1 MKRILILAVAV
12 ICMTLTACS
21 NKSSVG
27 VIGGADGPTNI
38 IVGEEGNKKNSR
50 IESIRIANVN
60 GELYY
65 EIDED
70 SDIEARCG
78 VMDGNFENTVD
89 RYEIP
94 KNSGEASTTSVQ
106 VRNTDLQ
113 TMSLKNFFSA
123 VSVSEIPKHFSIPT
137 GSHSRTSTVS
147 SMQTVTSSKNISIS
161 VRIFPLKCTSTEWLQ
176 WLSPTSEFPS
186 TFPQRNFSV
195 SEQSPS

>member
-12 ICMTLTACS
+12 ICMTLTACN

-27 VIGGADGPTNI
+27 VIGGADEPTNI
-38 IVGEEGNKKNSR
+38 IVGEKGDKKNNR

-94 KNSGEASTTSVQ
+94 KNSGEVNFLGADGYQ
-106 VRNTDLQ
+106 LGLIENTI
-113 TMSLKNFFSA
+113 
-123 VSVSEIPKHFSIPT
+123 EIPL
-137 GSHSRTSTVS
+137 GDDWE
-147 SMQTVTSSKNISIS
+147 
-161 VRIFPLKCTSTEWLQ
+161 IFKKIDTNRDVLRYKYCYVVEGILPNAKDD
-176 WLSPTSEFPS
+176 SEFMVLANTLDI
-186 TFPQRNFSV
+186 TFEEASYQLFGSN
-195 SEQSPS
+195 SEQMKDIYVLPILD

>member
-12 ICMTLTACS
+12 ICMTLTACN

-78 VMDGNFENTVD
+78 VMYGNFENTVD

-94 KNSGEASTTSVQ
+94 KNSGEVNFLGADGYQ
-106 VRNTDLQ
+106 LGLIENTIEI
-113 TMSLKNFFSA
+113 SLGDDW
-123 VSVSEIPKHFSIPT
+123 EIFKKIDTNRDVLRYKYCYVVEGILPNAKDD
-137 GSHSRTSTVS
+137 
-147 SMQTVTSSKNISIS
+147 
-161 VRIFPLKCTSTEWLQ
+161 
-176 WLSPTSEFPS
+176 SEFMVLANTLDI
-186 TFPQRNFSV
+186 TFEEASYQLFGSN
-195 SEQSPS
+195 SEQMKDIYVLPILD

>member
-12 ICMTLTACS
+12 ICMTLTACN

-94 KNSGEASTTSVQ
+94 KNSGEVNFLGAEGYQ
-106 VRNTDLQ
+106 LGMIANTIDVPLGDDWEIFKKID
-113 TMSLKNFFSA
+113 TNEDVLKYKYCYVVEGILPNA
-123 VSVSEIPKHFSIPT
+123 KDD
-137 GSHSRTSTVS
+137 
-147 SMQTVTSSKNISIS
+147 
-161 VRIFPLKCTSTEWLQ
+161 
-176 WLSPTSEFPS
+176 SEFMVLANTLDI
-186 TFPQRNFSV
+186 TFEEASYQLFGSN
-195 SEQSPS
+195 SEQMKDIYVLPIIV

>member
-12 ICMTLTACS
+12 ICMTLTACN

-94 KNSGEASTTSVQ
+94 KNSGEVNFLGADGYQ
-106 VRNTDLQ
+106 LGLIENTI
-113 TMSLKNFFSA
+113 
-123 VSVSEIPKHFSIPT
+123 EIPL
-137 GSHSRTSTVS
+137 GDDWE
-147 SMQTVTSSKNISIS
+147 
-161 VRIFPLKCTSTEWLQ
+161 IFKKIDTNSDVLRYKYCYVVEGILPNAKDD
-176 WLSPTSEFPS
+176 SEFMVLANTLDI
-186 TFPQRNFSV
+186 TFEEASYQLFGSN
-195 SEQSPS
+195 SEQMKDIYVLPILD

>member
-12 ICMTLTACS
+12 ICMTLTACN

-94 KNSGEASTTSVQ
+94 RNSGEVNFLGADGYQ
-106 VRNTDLQ
+106 LGLIENTI
-113 TMSLKNFFSA
+113 
-123 VSVSEIPKHFSIPT
+123 EIPL
-137 GSHSRTSTVS
+137 GDDWE
-147 SMQTVTSSKNISIS
+147 
-161 VRIFPLKCTSTEWLQ
+161 IFKKIDTNRDVLRYKYCYVVEGILPNAKDD
-176 WLSPTSEFPS
+176 SEFMVLANTLDI
-186 TFPQRNFSV
+186 TFEEASYQLFGSN
-195 SEQSPS
+195 SEQMKDIYVLPILD

>member
-12 ICMTLTACS
+12 ICMTLTACN

-78 VMDGNFENTVD
+78 VMDGKFENTVD

-94 KNSGEASTTSVQ
+94 KNSGEVNFLGADGYQ
-106 VRNTDLQ
+106 IGLIENTI
-113 TMSLKNFFSA
+113 
-123 VSVSEIPKHFSIPT
+123 EIPL
-137 GSHSRTSTVS
+137 GDDWE
-147 SMQTVTSSKNISIS
+147 
-161 VRIFPLKCTSTEWLQ
+161 IFKKIDTNGDVLRYKYCYVVEGILPNAKDD
-176 WLSPTSEFPS
+176 SEFMVLANTLDI
-186 TFPQRNFSV
+186 TFEEASYQLFGSN
-195 SEQSPS
+195 SEQMKDIYVLPILD